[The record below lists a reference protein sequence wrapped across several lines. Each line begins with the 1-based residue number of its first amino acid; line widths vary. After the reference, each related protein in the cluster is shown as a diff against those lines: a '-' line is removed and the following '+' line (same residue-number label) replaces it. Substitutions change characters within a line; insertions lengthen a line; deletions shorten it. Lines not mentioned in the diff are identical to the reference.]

1 VPPMADV
8 YSIRLFREPAFTGG
22 PTVVFTAPEGYV
34 TVVNTIGIV
43 WGSIIVS
50 GLDAW
55 VQDDIGTKLVR
66 VTPTLVEAA
75 SDVGGC
81 QIFEGRWVL
90 EAGDT
95 LSCQTAEGTVDVFA
109 SGYALTL
116 P

>member
-1 VPPMADV
+1 MPDV
-8 YSIRLFREPAFTGG
+8 YSVRLFREPAFSGG
-22 PTVVFTAPEGYV
+22 PTLVFTAPDGFV

-50 GLDAW
+50 GLDCW

-66 VTPTLVEAA
+66 VTPTLVDAA
-75 SDVGGC
+75 TDVGGC
-81 QIFEGRWVL
+81 EVFTGRWVL
-90 EAGDT
+90 EAGEA
-95 LSCQTAEGTVDVFA
+95 LYCQTAEGTVDFFA